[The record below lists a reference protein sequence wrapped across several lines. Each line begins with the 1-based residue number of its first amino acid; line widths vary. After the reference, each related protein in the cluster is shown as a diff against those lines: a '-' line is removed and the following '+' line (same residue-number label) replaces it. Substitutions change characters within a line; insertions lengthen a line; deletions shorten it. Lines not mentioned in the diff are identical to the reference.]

1 MSVSILDLMLPI
13 TLFKKETG
21 KNFLEYVTELRIQN
35 AKNYLIQTNY
45 DIAEVASAVGYNDLK
60 YFSKLFKKTTGL
72 NPSEFRKLYS

>member
-1 MSVSILDLMLPI
+1 MLPI
-13 TLFKKETG
+13 FLHCLRKKQE
-21 KNFLEYVTELRIQN
+21 KISLSNVTELRIQN